1 MENETIKYAIF
12 IQWYTYNNKKEE
24 VTDNCYKKDE
34 PQGVMLSERSQAQK
48 LHITKKNLKK
58 GVPIMG
64 SRNKSD

>member
-24 VTDNCYKKDE
+24 VTDNCYKDE